1 MDALIQ
7 QMFAIPART
16 AEGLRA
22 KATVLLGCIL
32 GDDWRG
38 TDKETEYPELM
49 ARNLLLEFV
58 GGKPEEALRGQFA

>member
-1 MDALIQ
+1 
-7 QMFAIPART
+7 
-16 AEGLRA
+16 
-22 KATVLLGCIL
+22 VLLGCIL

-58 GGKPEEALRGQFA
+58 GGEPCKQLRDQFA